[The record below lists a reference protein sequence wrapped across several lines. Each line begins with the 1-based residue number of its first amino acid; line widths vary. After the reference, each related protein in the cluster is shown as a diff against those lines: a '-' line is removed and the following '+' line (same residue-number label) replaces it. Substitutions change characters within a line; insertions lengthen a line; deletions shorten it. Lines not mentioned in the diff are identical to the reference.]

1 MTPLLIEERHSI
13 HIDSNNNEVDRP
25 LREGKDT
32 RDVPTIPTT
41 DRAANRGVIATVIVD
56 HVPPPPRDAILSPAR
71 THHDRG
77 HVTRVD
83 PIDVVPLPVHPTI
96 REVDV
101 LINEILRNDHPIVII
116 NVGGYPPPR
125 DDTIGMLIS
134 ISRREANVTS
144 PPLLHEENGMRHEI
158 DCRRANVPY
167 PGEAVVV
174 VVVAII
180 IIINQQQ

>member
-1 MTPLLIEERHSI
+1 VTPSSIEESHSI
-13 HIDSNNNEVDRP
+13 HIDNINNAVNRP

-41 DRAANRGVIATVIVD
+41 DRAANRGVIATVIIVMD
-56 HVPPPPRDAILSPAR
+56 DVPPPPPPRDAILPPAR

-134 ISRREANVTS
+134 TFRREANVTS
-144 PPLLHEENGMRHEI
+144 PPLLREENGMTT
-158 DCRRANVPY
+158 
-167 PGEAVVV
+167 
-174 VVVAII
+174 
-180 IIINQQQ
+180 